1 MCYSIKRNCVIQEEK
16 LNILQVI
23 LIGIGLSMDA
33 FAISLCHGLCKK
45 HVSLNDILQ
54 PAIIFGGFQA
64 LMPIIGFFIGSIF
77 NEKIS
82 QYGNIIAFIILVY
95 LGINMIKEARS
106 EECEECSCKI
116 DKKEN
121 NLKNLLFMGVATSID
136 ALAVGFTFSLT
147 EVTNIY
153 FQGSVIGI
161 VTFIIA
167 GCGVIMGH
175 KFGTLLESKAQYL
188 GGAILILIG
197 IKTLI
202 GNFV

>member
-1 MCYSIKRNCVIQEEK
+1 M
-16 LNILQVI
+16 NILQVI

-45 HVSLNDILQ
+45 NITLNDILQ

-82 QYGNIIAFIILVY
+82 QYGNIIAFVILVY
-95 LGINMIKEARS
+95 LGINMIKEARN
-106 EECEECSCKI
+106 EEHEECSCQT

-121 NLKNLLFMGVATSID
+121 NLKNLLFMGIATSID
-136 ALAVGFTFSLT
+136 ALAIGFTFSLMK
-147 EVTNIY
+147 VTNIY
-153 FQGSVIGI
+153 FQGSIIGI

-202 GNFV
+202 GNFL

>member
-1 MCYSIKRNCVIQEEK
+1 MCYSIKRNCVIQEGK

-95 LGINMIKEARS
+95 LGINMIKEAKS
-106 EECEECSCKI
+106 EENEECSCKT
-116 DKKEN
+116 DREN
-121 NLKNLLFMGVATSID
+121 KLKNLLFMGIATSID

-202 GNFV
+202 GNFL

>member
-1 MCYSIKRNCVIQEEK
+1 MCYSIKRNGIIQEGK

-23 LIGIGLSMDA
+23 LIGISLSMDA

-45 HVSLNDILQ
+45 HISLNDILQ

-95 LGINMIKEARS
+95 LGINMIKEAR
-106 EECEECSCKI
+106 EEKKEECSCKT
-116 DKKEN
+116 DKED

-136 ALAVGFTFSLT
+136 ALAVGFTFSLMK
-147 EVTNIY
+147 VTNIY
-153 FQGSVIGI
+153 FQASIIGV
-161 VTFIIA
+161 VTLGIA
-167 GCGVIMGH
+167 GLGVAMGH
-175 KFGTLLESKAQYL
+175 KFGTLLERRAQYL
-188 GGAILILIG
+188 GGTILILIG
-197 IKTLI
+197 MKTLI
-202 GNFV
+202 SNFL